1 MGAGGSTSSTSL
13 IKETLSSI
21 MDSTSDATAT
31 SDAMSACTNNIHL
44 SGKSEDFDGG
54 NIVQDCEDVTN
65 MVARLKSLSTSK
77 TQSALESKLS
87 NKNTAKGGDPI
98 GFLAGKTSTK
108 SDVQQY
114 IKDVT
119 KSVSTAYSR
128 CGSVATA
135 GNNFDD
141 KTKIK
146 KWHDYGISQKAVVKN
161 TMNCVADAITQLS
174 SYKTLQDDLKD
185 EGYSDG
191 TLSAN
196 FNFMA
201 SLGPLLGLGSM
212 GYALMASGILVCIC
226 FVYLMVSP
234 FLKSASTWKSKRSD
248 LPPPG
253 IELQSTRQRPET
265 GPSTE

>member
-1 MGAGGSTSSTSL
+1 
-13 IKETLSSI
+13 

-119 KSVSTAYSR
+119 KSVSTAYDR

-174 SYKTLQDDLKD
+174 SYNTLQDDLKD
-185 EGYSDG
+185 EGYSDS

-196 FNFMA
+196 LMA

-212 GYALMASGILVCIC
+212 GYALMASGILMCVC

-234 FLKSASTWKSKRSD
+234 LLKSFSAGR
-248 LPPPG
+248 
-253 IELQSTRQRPET
+253 RQGNYPNKAGVKLKDMVQPQRRVN
-265 GPSTE
+265 PSSNTS